1 MSKEQVSNQGLS
13 ALRPRSRP
21 RVPLAELIGAGS
33 AVDVGGIT
41 ADSRLVEP
49 GDLYVAL
56 PGAARHGASFVSDAL
71 AAGAVAVL
79 TDEAGRQ
86 LIGTQRAR
94 AASRCILLVIPGR
107 RWLA

>member
-1 MSKEQVSNQGLS
+1 M
-13 ALRPRSRP
+13 
-21 RVPLAELIGAGS
+21 
-33 AVDVGGIT
+33 VDVGGIT

-56 PGAARHGASFVSDAL
+56 PGAARHGASFVPDAL

-79 TDEAGRQ
+79 TDEAGRR
-86 LIGTQRAR
+86 LIGH
-94 AASRCILLVIPGR
+94 ASVPVHLDSDPSR